1 MMVTRRRQSVETV
14 VHGSGNPDSERRDPS
29 SRDSPPGPPSDPPQ
43 DPPDDPAQGPEP
55 SYPQYPE
62 VRALFVTHDGGSL
75 WVHQSAGVR
84 GAATVSL
91 PWDER
96 RRAGVQGDSILFRI
110 MHLLGA
116 PLTAYARMG
125 GRLHHAPLPLT
136 NPRVET
142 WVLMVD
148 REVMDMAMGD
158 PAAANV
164 RSTSMGQPV
173 WEWIPATRARESE
186 MQNFDQDGL
195 AAWSEVSN
203 SDWYRSMSVVAAQ
216 PPTPMPF
223 HTPLPLPAPP
233 SAPALPPTSTAVPTN
248 PAPALP
254 PAHAPGPPPSAR
266 FPHSVAANPV
276 HSAAAAN
283 PVLSPCATP
292 FVPGIIR
299 LPQGTNLR
307 ASSDEVRLEHK
318 TKEMVL
324 KLIRGVTRFPRSA
337 SDTKSADNDRDP
349 RFQDAFW
356 QELMRLMGV
365 KVARTTPYNPRSDG
379 QAEHSNRVIEDML
392 RSFVDANVEDW
403 DLYTTNV
410 EFAINDSR
418 SESIGFTPFEL
429 VFGFSPL
436 SQLDLFLEAA
446 QSTAGRRTG
455 GVGTAHEVAAK
466 FSSQLRDA
474 RQRLELAQQRQRE
487 QFDRRHGQR
496 EYAVGDLVWIEAK
509 HLTEKVMDRSIC
521 RKLTKRWHG
530 PVPVTERF
538 FSDMQMTMPEADRG
552 APVAY
557 RLRLPPHWR
566 IHDVFAQ
573 RRLKPYT
580 SGQDAFAAR
589 DHLAV
594 PEEVVVDGQ
603 KEAHPCTPIRD
614 EATRRREQRG
624 RHSAQAG
631 MTLAHLITN
640 PCDELDQ
647 LEQMEQDTPLP
658 WERQE
663 RTEDGSLAL
672 VTELLAI
679 QTEATRMPRIHVL
692 FSGTGSV
699 EREFLNCFPSASVVT
714 LDSEHIWHPTHVQ
727 DILQWDYKQYPPG
740 FFDVVWASPPCRQ
753 YSQARTTGGPPDLPQ
768 ADKIVRRALQIID
781 YLEPKHWFMEN
792 PRGRFPNALRLPPMM
807 RQLPPPLVC
816 TYCMY
821 DGQPVLIQR
830 LLSWDLIRSRL
841 ERANPRAYIPCQRP
855 CCDNFSDIYASARL
869 KTRFRFQAAPSFV
882 KVVPW

>member
-1 MMVTRRRQSVETV
+1 MKI
-14 VHGSGNPDSERRDPS
+14 
-29 SRDSPPGPPSDPPQ
+29 
-43 DPPDDPAQGPEP
+43 
-55 SYPQYPE
+55 
-62 VRALFVTHDGGSL
+62 
-75 WVHQSAGVR
+75 
-84 GAATVSL
+84 VS
-91 PWDER
+91 
-96 RRAGVQGDSILFRI
+96 
-110 MHLLGA
+110 
-116 PLTAYARMG
+116 
-125 GRLHHAPLPLT
+125 
-136 NPRVET
+136 
-142 WVLMVD
+142 
-148 REVMDMAMGD
+148 
-158 PAAANV
+158 
-164 RSTSMGQPV
+164 
-173 WEWIPATRARESE
+173 
-186 MQNFDQDGL
+186 
-195 AAWSEVSN
+195 
-203 SDWYRSMSVVAAQ
+203 
-216 PPTPMPF
+216 
-223 HTPLPLPAPP
+223 
-233 SAPALPPTSTAVPTN
+233 
-248 PAPALP
+248 
-254 PAHAPGPPPSAR
+254 
-266 FPHSVAANPV
+266 
-276 HSAAAAN
+276 
-283 PVLSPCATP
+283 
-292 FVPGIIR
+292 
-299 LPQGTNLR
+299 
-307 ASSDEVRLEHK
+307 
-318 TKEMVL
+318 
-324 KLIRGVTRFPRSA
+324 
-337 SDTKSADNDRDP
+337 DRDP

-379 QAEHSNRVIEDML
+379 QAEHSNRVVEDML

-403 DLYTTNV
+403 DLFTTNV

-418 SESIGFTPFEL
+418 SESTGFTPFEL

-455 GVGTAHEVAAK
+455 GAGTAHEVAAK

-474 RQRLELAQQRQRE
+474 RRQRLELAQQRQRE

-509 HLTEKVMDRSIC
+509 HLAEKVMDRSIC

-538 FSDMQMTMPEADRG
+538 FSDMQMTTPEADRG

-573 RRLKPYT
+573 HRLKPYT

-603 KEAHPCTPIRD
+603 KEAHVERILARRVRSVRGKEVEEWKVRWTGYSKAHDQWRTRDKLERGGPLQQLREFEQARLRMEAQVRD

-647 LEQMEQDTPLP
+647 LEQMEHDTPLP

-663 RTEDGSLAL
+663 RTEEDGSLAR
-672 VTELLAI
+672 VTELMAI
-679 QTEATRMPRIHVL
+679 QTEATRMPRILVL

-699 EREFLNCFPSASVVT
+699 EREFLNCFPTASVVT

-768 ADKIVRRALQIID
+768 ADKIVRRTLQIID

-792 PRGRFPNALRLPPMM
+792 PRGRFPNALRLRPMM

-821 DGQPVLIQR
+821 DGRPVLTQK

-841 ERANPRAYIPCQRP
+841 ERVNPRAYILYQRP

-869 KTRFRFQAAPSFV
+869 KTRFRFQAAPFSM